1 MLDEVVS
8 WVRVLATLVA
18 LFSLICRL
26 NAMSRATP
34 RLIAWQHEQLACAL
48 VMSLVLPP
56 GIGNA
61 VAVIGIATYLLMGA
75 ARWRHGPP
83 YLHEKGRP

>member
-8 WVRVLATLVA
+8 WVRLGATLVA
-18 LFSLICRL
+18 IFSLFCRL
-26 NAMSRATP
+26 NAMSRTTP

-56 GIGNA
+56 AVGNA
-61 VAVIGIATYLLMGA
+61 VASLGVAAYLLMGA

-83 YLHEKGRP
+83 YEKGPT